1 MMDLTLEHIAFY
13 TFRQLSATTKR
24 YISVERVAWV
34 LRHKF
39 DYLSGLTYKQKCT
52 VSLTRIVEVV
62 QRRLANSGMY
72 VSKALIRLILQ
83 AEELCYAQLF
93 IEETQYEVEEEA
105 WQYAA

>member
-1 MMDLTLEHIAFY
+1 MDLTLEHIAFY
-13 TFRQLSATTKR
+13 TFRQLSSPTKR
-24 YISVERVAWV
+24 YISVARVAWI

-62 QRRLANSGMY
+62 QRRLYKSGMY

-83 AEELCYAQLF
+83 AEEKCYAMFF
-93 IEETQYEVEEEA
+93 IEETAYTAEEDYWA
-105 WQYAA
+105 QAA